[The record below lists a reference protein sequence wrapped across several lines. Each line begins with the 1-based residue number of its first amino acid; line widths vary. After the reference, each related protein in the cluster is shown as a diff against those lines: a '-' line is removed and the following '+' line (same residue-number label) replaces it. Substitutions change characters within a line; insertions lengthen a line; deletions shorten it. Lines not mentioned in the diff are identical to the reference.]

1 MKIKDNLN
9 YFIFIFFLSFFLIG
23 SSIFSDYPVTPD
35 EPLHRIN
42 GFISLKYIIDLFS
55 INLDNIEALR
65 DIPELY
71 SDWRRTYGSLFDL
84 PFAFIEFSYDISI
97 QNIFLIKHY
106 FLFSFKFSY

>member
-1 MKIKDNLN
+1 MRVKDNFN

-23 SSIFSDYPVTPD
+23 SNIFSDYSITPD

-55 INLDNIEALR
+55 INLNNIEKLQN
-65 DIPELY
+65 IPELY

-84 PFAFIEFSYDISI
+84 PLAFIEFKYDISTW
-97 QNIFLIKHY
+97 NINIK
-106 FLFSFKFSY
+106 K